1 MFGYSRGR
9 VRPEEDVLFRVSVC
23 VGQCMIILRMDGW
36 PTAGWDL
43 ESKVFRRF
51 GVYSK
56 YNSYQCITMGRGA
69 YHLFTLGVP
78 VRCIAYARV
87 P

>member
-1 MFGYSRGR
+1 
-9 VRPEEDVLFRVSVC
+9 
-23 VGQCMIILRMDGW
+23 MDGW